1 MKRPFFSVSA
11 WLFGSLLAIV
21 LINLALICV
30 VSGADLLLGQPPQFI
45 VPLCALL
52 MGCATLMLSRR
63 RASQAEAL
71 PESESEP
78 AMGGTTAA
86 RRPRHHENAPG
97 YVSMTII
104 KRPPVYASTPARDEW
119 KGAVQ

>member
-1 MKRPFFSVSA
+1 MKRPSFSVSA
-11 WLFGSLLAIV
+11 WLFGSLLAVV
-21 LINLALICV
+21 LINLVLVCV

-52 MGCATLMLSRR
+52 IGCTTLMLIRR
-63 RASQAEAL
+63 RAPQAEAL
-71 PESESEP
+71 PESEL

-104 KRPPVYASTPARDEW
+104 KRPPVYASTPASDEW